1 MNKKVLFAFFLSF
14 VLLFTVVIINRDS
27 FNSMKEYTVWLNHS
41 REVMSRL
48 EKLSNHFKSA
58 QIYSP
63 QYANTTNK
71 AIYDLYKQD
80 ADSVKS
86 EVAKLQWLVVDNPEQ
101 KKRMDTIGKLI
112 SVVMPLLL
120 EKNIL
125 EITEMGS
132 GETLEKI
139 FVIQSNINEGIKE
152 EKELLSQRSDD
163 LEKSTMLTS
172 LLTFLFSIIALI
184 IILVT
189 FIFNVLLS
197 RKRQWLEGFLE
208 SILDTSQNGIITY
221 KAMRDS
227 GKITDFKIEYANK
240 AIERLFMV
248 KPDAMINKRLS
259 EIPAKMN
266 VSQLIQSS
274 IRVVEQNTKDE
285 FETLYRRNNTEK
297 WFYVLLAKMEDG
309 ITATFHD
316 ISVLKKIEDEL
327 KSNIRKLEHSNKELE
342 QYAYAASHDL
352 QEPLRKM
359 QMYASHLQ
367 DTQEAKLDE
376 RGRNDIQRILR
387 SAQRMSVLI
396 RDILGFSSLT
406 EETIFEE
413 TDLNLVLKNVLDDL
427 EVLVRQKGAQ
437 VEAASLPVIEAIPL
451 QMNQLFYNLLNN
463 ALKFSADGKPPQIK
477 ISGTVLSD
485 TETKEY
491 ENLNSLAAYC
501 RLEFSDN
508 GIGFEEDFSEQI
520 FGLFKRLGNQN
531 KISGSGIGLA
541 LCRKV
546 VDNHSGIIYANGKI
560 NEGATFTILLPVKKT
575 PVDEI
580 RELVEK
586 N

>member
-1 MNKKVLFAFFLSF
+1 
-14 VLLFTVVIINRDS
+14 
-27 FNSMKEYTVWLNHS
+27 MKEYTVWLNHG

-63 QYANTTNK
+63 KYANPTK
-71 AIYDLYKQD
+71 KEIYDLYKQD

-86 EVAKLQWLVVDNPEQ
+86 EVAKLQWLVVDNAEQ

-112 SVVMPLLL
+112 SYVMPVLLQ
-120 EKNIL
+120 KNII
-125 EITEMGS
+125 EISETGS
-132 GETLEKI
+132 GETLERI
-139 FVIQSNINEGIKE
+139 FVIQSHINDGIE
-152 EKELLSQRSDD
+152 TEKKLLAQRSED

-172 LLTFLFSIIALI
+172 MLTFLFSIIALL

-189 FIFNVLLS
+189 FIFNILLS

-208 SILDTSQNGIITY
+208 SILNTSQNGIITY
-221 KAMRDS
+221 KAIRDG

-240 AIERLFMV
+240 AVERLFMV
-248 KPDAMINKRLS
+248 KADAMINKKLS
-259 EIPAKMN
+259 EIPAQMN
-266 VSQLIQSS
+266 VNQLIQSS
-274 IRVVEQNTKDE
+274 IRVVERNTKDE
-285 FETLYRRNNTEK
+285 FETLYRKNNTEK

-316 ISVLKKIEDEL
+316 ISVLKKFEDQL

-367 DTQEAKLDE
+367 DTQESKLDD
-376 RGRNDIQRILR
+376 RGRNDIQRILG

-396 RDILGFSSLT
+396 RDILQFSSLT
-406 EETIFEE
+406 EETVFEE

-427 EVLVRQKGAQ
+427 EVLVRQKGAE
-437 VEAASLPVIEAIPL
+437 VEAGPLPVIEAIPL

-463 ALKFSADGKPPQIK
+463 ALKFSAEGKPPHIK
-477 ISGTVLSD
+477 ISGGRLNPAEV
-485 TETKEY
+485 KEY
-491 ENLNSLAAYC
+491 ENLDSVSEYC

-546 VDNHSGIIYANGKI
+546 VDNHSGIIYATGKI
-560 NEGATFTILLPVKKT
+560 NEGATFIILLPVKKL
-575 PVDEI
+575 PVTGI
-580 RELVEK
+580 KELAEK